1 VDSDN
6 YRLMIDNSQ
15 LPTPNSQL
23 PTPISHLPS
32 PISHLISDLGE
43 QGLLKLIQPYC
54 LPHTIGD
61 DGAVVSV
68 RSDCELVV
76 TTDVLVDGVHFSDRT
91 TSPYDVGWRAVTANL
106 SDLAAM
112 GAQPLGITVGLSL
125 PPELPVV
132 WLEQLYIGMQA
143 CLARYGTGI
152 VGGDLTRSTVTTVA
166 ITALGEVQPDRVI
179 RRSTAQPGDAI
190 VVTGYH
196 GNSHAG
202 LQLLLDPAL
211 GKHLTAADRK
221 ILITAHQRPQPR
233 LDILPLLVELS
244 AARVAG
250 MDSSDGLAD
259 AIVQI
264 CRSSGVGARLDRHQI
279 PIDPALDRFAPAT
292 ALASA
297 LSGGEDFE
305 LVLTMP
311 EPVAVQLVD
320 RIGVGAAIV
329 GTITDRLEMLVVDRD
344 DRSTAINLDLQSG
357 FQHFSQ

>member
-1 VDSDN
+1 
-6 YRLMIDNSQ
+6 MIDNSQ

-23 PTPISHLPS
+23 ISS
-32 PISHLISDLGE
+32 LGE

-61 DGAVVSV
+61 DGAVVRV
-68 RSDCELVV
+68 RSECELVV

-91 TSPYDVGWRAVTANL
+91 TSPYDVGWRSVAANL

-125 PPELPVV
+125 PPALPVV
-132 WLEQLYIGMQA
+132 WLEQLYIGMRD

-166 ITALGEVQPDRVI
+166 ITALGEVLPDRII
-179 RRSTAQPGDAI
+179 RRSMAQPGDAI

-202 LQLLLDPAL
+202 LQILLDPEL
-211 GKHLTAADRK
+211 GKHLTATDRE
-221 ILITAHQRPQPR
+221 ILIAAHQRPQPR

-244 AARVAG
+244 AGRVAG

-264 CRSSGVGARLDRHQI
+264 CRSSGVGANIERNRI
-279 PIDPALDRFAPAT
+279 PIDPALDRFDPNT
-292 ALASA
+292 ALESA

-311 EPVAVQLVD
+311 EPIAAQLVA
-320 RIGVGAAIV
+320 RLGVDAAIV
-329 GTITDRLEMLVVDRD
+329 GRITEGLEIVVVDSE
-344 DRSTAINLDLQSG
+344 DRSTSINFDLQSG
-357 FQHFSQ
+357 FQHFSR